1 MHPERSRKRRSSMNV
16 PLVPHHPK
24 PAFRPLWLAAVLA
37 TISNCSLD
45 TSGLGGGG
53 SGGARRGRPMT
64 GVVFCDIEDQQAPR
78 HCATADEA
86 TTGIRLSQAAV
97 ALVRGQ
103 SSSVGLD
110 FSPAALQGLG
120 CAADQGVAIT
130 FKGPFPEGTHFC
142 LEIGRASCRERRA
155 V

>member
-1 MHPERSRKRRSSMNV
+1 MRPERSWKRRSSMNV
-16 PLVPHHPK
+16 PLVTHLK
-24 PAFRPLWLAAVLA
+24 SAFRPLCPVAVLLM
-37 TISNCSLD
+37 IPSCSLD

-53 SGGARRGRPMT
+53 FNTRGRPMT
-64 GVVFCDIEDQQAPR
+64 GAVFCDIEDQQAPR
-78 HCATADEA
+78 HCATADERA
-86 TTGIRLSQAAV
+86 TGIRLSQAAV

-103 SSSVGLD
+103 SSNVGLD
-110 FSPAALQGLG
+110 FSPAALQAQG